1 MLKNKWFLGAVA
13 VLLAAAVAYD
23 VWYFFLRDEERPS
36 GRVVGSAAAA
46 GSPPPAAGA
55 AAAADGGRSA
65 GEAADT
71 AGARRS
77 AELIRAAARGR
88 PALRDSAALAGIRSG
103 SDGGDAW
110 GREPLAR
117 SGVLAPDRRRDTA
130 ATDRRAA
137 PPGWELAA
145 VMVGRDRR
153 AAVIDGRV
161 VRVGDPVRGDGRVVE
176 IRRSSVVIRWR
187 DRRIVVQLPV
197 PD

>member
-23 VWYFFLRDEERPS
+23 VWYFFVRDEGSPS

-46 GSPPPAAGA
+46 GSAPPAGGPSA
-55 AAAADGGRSA
+55 ASGGTPSAD
-65 GEAADT
+65 EPADT
-71 AGARRS
+71 ADARP
-77 AELIRAAARGR
+77 EEGLVRAAARGR
-88 PALRDSAALAGIRSG
+88 PALRDRAVLAEIRAG
-103 SDGGDAW
+103 PDAGDGW

-117 SGVLAPDRRRDTA
+117 SGVLAPDAGRDTA
-130 ATDRRAA
+130 SADRRVE
-137 PPGWELAA
+137 PPDWELAA
-145 VMVGRDRR
+145 VMVGRERR
-153 AAVIDGRV
+153 AAVVDGRV

-187 DRRIVVQLPV
+187 GRRITVQLPL